1 MRMRTGAAFVAIV
14 SVLSACKGRDTSRA
28 NDTSVVASGTASPT
42 ANAITFDGLPR
53 FRIGATTA
61 QLAANGDTIPPVSG
75 EDVACHLVRLPS
87 LPPGARL
94 MLMNDSLA
102 RIDIDST
109 SQVKTIDG
117 AGIGDS
123 EARIAQL
130 YGARLVTQPHK
141 YEPAGHYL
149 IVTDASDTLRRL
161 VFETNG
167 KTVTS
172 YRVGRRPAVD
182 YVEACG

>member
-1 MRMRTGAAFVAIV
+1 MRARTAVTFIATALSVAT
-14 SVLSACKGRDTSRA
+14 ACKGRDAGNA
-28 NDTSVVASGTASPT
+28 NVVASGSASPT
-42 ANAITFDGLPR
+42 ANSITFDGLPR
-53 FRIGATTA
+53 FRIGATTT

-87 LPPGARL
+87 LPTGARL

-109 SQVKTIDG
+109 SEVKTVDG

-123 EARIAQL
+123 EARVAQL

-141 YEPAGHYL
+141 YEAAGHYL
-149 IVTDASDTLRRL
+149 IVTDQSDTLRRL
-161 VFETNG
+161 VFETDG
-167 KTVTS
+167 KTVRS
-172 YRVGRRPAVD
+172 FRVGRRPAID

>member
-1 MRMRTGAAFVAIV
+1 MRTRTAAVFIATTF
-14 SVLSACKGRDTSRA
+14 SVLSACKGRDNDEA
-28 NDTSVVASGTASPT
+28 NVVASGSASPT

-87 LPPGARL
+87 LPTGARL

-123 EARIAQL
+123 EARVAQL

-141 YEPAGHYL
+141 YEPTGHYL

-172 YRVGRRPAVD
+172 YRVGRRPAID